1 MRGARQ
7 PVRRPPEHA
16 DARASLERTLVST
29 VKAQMIWLFAYLTS
43 QTIDVAHGR
52 AEGLGVTVWLLL
64 AVLPVIMVVYFFR
77 RSQLS

>member
-1 MRGARQ
+1 
-7 PVRRPPEHA
+7 
-16 DARASLERTLVST
+16 
-29 VKAQMIWLFAYLTS
+29 MIWLFAYLTS